1 MLILNDLSLRIAGR
15 LLLDHASLTLPAGT
29 KAGLVGRNGTGKTT
43 LFRAITGDM
52 SSETG
57 SISLPKNT
65 RIGQVAQEAPG
76 TEEPLI
82 DIVLKADV
90 ERTALMAEE
99 QTTGDPHRIAEIHMR
114 LADIDAHSAES
125 RAATILAGLGFDTD
139 AQQRPASSF
148 SGGWRMRVALAAVL
162 FSEPD
167 LLLLDEPTN
176 YLDLEGT
183 LWLETYVAKYP
194 HTVLLISHDRD
205 LLNRAVNSIIHL
217 DKQKLTF
224 WRGGYDQFERQRAEQ
239 AELQEK
245 GRVKQEAARKHLQSF
260 VDRFRAK
267 ASKARQ
273 AQSRIKALEKMK
285 PIAALANDTVR
296 PFNFPEPVK
305 TVASPIIA
313 LDKVDVGYS
322 PGAPILKKMTLR
334 IDADDRIALLGA
346 NGNGKSTFAKLLAG
360 RLKQETGT
368 MTVAPGLKV
377 AIFAQHQLDDLRPD
391 ENAYEHVRRLMPEAP
406 ESKVR
411 GRVAQFGLSTE
422 KMNTPAKDLSGGEKA
437 RLLMG
442 LSAFEGPNLFILD
455 EPTNHLD
462 IDSRESLILALND
475 FPGAV
480 ILISHDRHLLE
491 ATADRLWLVKDGH
504 VNPYDGD
511 LADYRQLVTG
521 VSGDRKE
528 RREAEKASKADR
540 RREAAQRR
548 AALEPVAKEIRATEA
563 LMDRIRKRI
572 DGIEDELANP
582 AVYEKDPST
591 ATRLAKERSQL
602 SATLAGHEEKW
613 LALSAE
619 YEAGTAESG
628 IPPVLTIARRP
639 ARLTWNCWTSA
650 RSAACMAPR
659 TTAIRRAS
667 SAPRSRAMPI
677 AYTTPT
683 AS

>member
-1 MLILNDLSLRIAGR
+1 MLIINDLSLRIAGR

-43 LFRAITGDM
+43 LFRAITGDLG
-52 SSETG
+52 SETG
-57 SISLPKNT
+57 SVSLPRNT

-82 DIVLKADV
+82 EIVLKADV
-90 ERTALMAEE
+90 ERAALLAEE
-99 QTTGDPHRIAEIHMR
+99 QTTTDAHRIAEIHMR

-125 RAATILAGLGFDTD
+125 RAATILAGLGFDD
-139 AQQRPASSF
+139 AAQRRPASSF

-162 FSEPD
+162 FSQPD

-183 LWLETYVAKYP
+183 LWLENYVAKYP

-205 LLNRAVNSIIHL
+205 LLNRSVNSIVHL

-224 WRGGYDQFERQRAEQ
+224 WRGGYDQFERQLAEQ
-239 AELQEK
+239 RELQEK

-285 PIAALANDTVR
+285 PIAALVDDTVR
-296 PFNFPEPVK
+296 PFSFPEPVK

-313 LDKVDVGYS
+313 LNNVNVGYA
-322 PGAPILKKMTLR
+322 PDKPILKKMTLR

-346 NGNGKSTFAKLLAG
+346 NGNGKSTFAKMLAG
-360 RLKQETGT
+360 RLKPETGT

-377 AIFAQHQLDDLRPD
+377 AIFAQHQLDDLRPE
-391 ENAYEHVRRLMPEAP
+391 ENAYEHVRRLMPDAP

-411 GRVAQFGLSTE
+411 SRVARFGLATE

-442 LSAFEGPNLFILD
+442 LAAFDGPNLFILD

-491 ATADRLWLVKDGH
+491 ATADRLWLVKDGA
-504 VNPYDGD
+504 VNSYDGD
-511 LADYRQLVTG
+511 LDDYKTLVTG
-521 VSGDRKE
+521 VSANSRE
-528 RREAEKASKADR
+528 RREAEKASKAER
-540 RREAAQRR
+540 RREAAARR
-548 AALEPVAKEIRATEA
+548 AAAEPLAKEIRATEA
-563 LMDRIRKRI
+563 LMDRLRKRI
-572 DGIEDELANP
+572 DTIEDQLADP
-582 AVYEKDPST
+582 KIYEKDPTT
-591 ATRLAKERSQL
+591 ATQLAKERSELSGQL
-602 SATLAGHEEKW
+602 SRHEEKW
-613 LALSAE
+613 LEMSAE
-619 YEAGTAESG
+619 YEEATAD
-628 IPPVLTIARRP
+628 
-639 ARLTWNCWTSA
+639 
-650 RSAACMAPR
+650 
-659 TTAIRRAS
+659 
-667 SAPRSRAMPI
+667 
-677 AYTTPT
+677 
-683 AS
+683 

>member
-1 MLILNDLSLRIAGR
+1 MLTINDLSLRIAGR
-15 LLLDHASLTLPAGT
+15 LLLDHASLALPTGA

-43 LFRAITGDM
+43 LFKAITGEL
-52 SSETG
+52 SSESG
-57 SISLPKNT
+57 SIFIPKNT

-82 DIVLKADV
+82 EIVLKADL
-90 ERTALMAEE
+90 ERAALLAEE
-99 QTTGDPHRIAEIHMR
+99 KTATDPERIGEIHMR
-114 LADIDAHSAES
+114 LADIDAHSAEA
-125 RAATILAGLGFDTD
+125 RAATILAGLGFDAE
-139 AQQRPASSF
+139 AQQRPASAF

-162 FSEPD
+162 FSQPD

-183 LWLETYVAKYP
+183 LWLENYVSKYP

-205 LLNRAVNSIIHL
+205 LLNRAVNSIVHL
-217 DKQKLTF
+217 DQKKLTF

-245 GRVKQEAARKHLQSF
+245 GRVKQDAARKHLQAF

-285 PIAALANDTVR
+285 PIAAMIDDTVR
-296 PFNFPEPVK
+296 PFSFPEPVK

-313 LDKVDVGYS
+313 LDHLSVGYQ

-346 NGNGKSTFAKLLAG
+346 NGNGKSTFAKLLSG
-360 RLKQETGT
+360 RLKPETGT

-377 AIFAQHQLDDLRPD
+377 AIFAQHQLDDLRPE
-391 ENAYEHVRRLMPEAP
+391 ENAYEHVRRLMPDAP

-411 GRVAQFGLSTE
+411 GKVAQFGLTTE

-442 LSAFEGPNLFILD
+442 LSAFDGPNLFILD

-462 IDSRESLILALND
+462 IDSRESLIHALNE

-491 ATADRLWLVKDGH
+491 ATADRLWLVKDGS
-504 VNPYDGD
+504 VAPYEGD
-511 LADYRQLVTG
+511 LDDYRQLVTG
-521 VSGDRKE
+521 STGNSKE
-528 RREAEKASKADR
+528 KREADKASKADR
-540 RREAAQRR
+540 RREAAARR
-548 AALEPVAKEIRATEA
+548 AAAEPLAKEIRATEA

-572 DGIEDELANP
+572 DGIEDELSNP

-602 SATLAGHEEKW
+602 SAQLSGHEERW
-613 LALSAE
+613 LQMSAD
-619 YEAGTAESG
+619 YEEATAD
-628 IPPVLTIARRP
+628 
-639 ARLTWNCWTSA
+639 
-650 RSAACMAPR
+650 
-659 TTAIRRAS
+659 
-667 SAPRSRAMPI
+667 
-677 AYTTPT
+677 
-683 AS
+683 

>member
-1 MLILNDLSLRIAGR
+1 MLIINDLSLRIAGR

-43 LFRAITGDM
+43 LFKAITGDF

-90 ERTALMAEE
+90 ERSALLAEE
-99 QTTGDPHRIAEIHMR
+99 QSATDPHRIAEIHIR

-125 RAATILAGLGFDTD
+125 RAATILAGLGFDD
-139 AQQRPASSF
+139 EAQKRPASSF

-183 LWLETYVAKYP
+183 LWLENYVSKYP

-205 LLNRAVNSIIHL
+205 LLNRAVNSIVHL
-217 DKQKLTF
+217 DQKKMTF
-224 WRGGYDQFERQRAEQ
+224 WRGGYDQFERQIAEQ
-239 AELQEK
+239 RELQEK

-285 PIAALANDTVR
+285 PIAALIEDNVR
-296 PFNFPEPVK
+296 PFSFPEPVK
-305 TVASPIIA
+305 TVASPIVA
-313 LDKVDVGYS
+313 LDRVSVGYQ
-322 PGAPILKKMTLR
+322 ADKPILKKMTLR

-360 RLKQETGT
+360 RLKAETGSVT
-368 MTVAPGLKV
+368 IAPGLKV
-377 AIFAQHQLDDLRPD
+377 AIFAQHQLDDLRPE

-411 GRVAQFGLSTE
+411 ARVAQFGLPTE
-422 KMNTPAKDLSGGEKA
+422 KMNTAAKDLSGGEKA

-442 LSAFEGPNLFILD
+442 LSAFDGPNLFILD

-462 IDSRESLILALND
+462 IDSREALIMALNE

-491 ATADRLWLVKDGH
+491 ATADRLWLVKDGA

-511 LADYRQLVTG
+511 LEDYKTLVTG
-521 VSGDRKE
+521 VSGDRRKE
-528 RREAEKASKADR
+528 READKASKADR
-540 RREAAQRR
+540 RREAAARR
-548 AALEPVAKEIRATEA
+548 AAMEPLAKEIRATEA

-572 DGIEDELANP
+572 DGIEDQLADP
-582 AVYEKDPST
+582 KLYEKDPTT
-591 ATRLAKERSQL
+591 ATQLAKERSQL
-602 SATLAGHEEKW
+602 GAQLAQNEEKW
-613 LALSAE
+613 LTMSAE
-619 YEAGTAESG
+619 YEEGVAE
-628 IPPVLTIARRP
+628 
-639 ARLTWNCWTSA
+639 
-650 RSAACMAPR
+650 
-659 TTAIRRAS
+659 
-667 SAPRSRAMPI
+667 
-677 AYTTPT
+677 
-683 AS
+683 

>member
-1 MLILNDLSLRIAGR
+1 MLIINDLSLRIAGR

-43 LFRAITGDM
+43 LFRAITGDLG
-52 SSETG
+52 SETG
-57 SISLPKNT
+57 SVSLPRNT

-82 DIVLKADV
+82 EIVLKADV
-90 ERTALMAEE
+90 ERAALLAEE
-99 QTTGDPHRIAEIHMR
+99 QTTTDAHRIAEIHMR

-125 RAATILAGLGFDTD
+125 RAATILAGLGFDD
-139 AQQRPASSF
+139 AAQRRPASSF

-162 FSEPD
+162 FSQPD

-183 LWLETYVAKYP
+183 LWLENYVAKYP

-205 LLNRAVNSIIHL
+205 LLNRSVNSIVHL

-224 WRGGYDQFERQRAEQ
+224 WRGGYDQFERQLAEQ
-239 AELQEK
+239 RELQEK

-285 PIAALANDTVR
+285 PIAALVDDTVR
-296 PFNFPEPVK
+296 PFSFPEPVK

-313 LDKVDVGYS
+313 LNNVNVGYA
-322 PGAPILKKMTLR
+322 PDKPILKKMTLR

-346 NGNGKSTFAKLLAG
+346 NGNGKSTFAKMLAG
-360 RLKQETGT
+360 RLKPETGT

-377 AIFAQHQLDDLRPD
+377 AIFAQHQLDDLRPE
-391 ENAYEHVRRLMPEAP
+391 ENAYEHVRRLMPDAP

-411 GRVAQFGLSTE
+411 SRVARFGLATE

-442 LSAFEGPNLFILD
+442 LAAFDGPNLFILD

-462 IDSRESLILALND
+462 IDSRESLILALNE

-491 ATADRLWLVKDGH
+491 ATADRLWLVKDGA
-504 VNPYDGD
+504 VNSYDGD
-511 LADYRQLVTG
+511 LDDYKTLVTG
-521 VSGDRKE
+521 VSANSRE
-528 RREAEKASKADR
+528 RREAEKASKAER
-540 RREAAQRR
+540 RREAAARR
-548 AALEPVAKEIRATEA
+548 AAAEPLAKEIRATEA
-563 LMDRIRKRI
+563 LMDRLRKRI
-572 DGIEDELANP
+572 DTIEDQLADP
-582 AVYEKDPST
+582 KIYEKDPTT
-591 ATRLAKERSQL
+591 ATQLAKERSELSGQL
-602 SATLAGHEEKW
+602 SRHEEKW
-613 LALSAE
+613 LEMSAE
-619 YEAGTAESG
+619 YEEATAD
-628 IPPVLTIARRP
+628 
-639 ARLTWNCWTSA
+639 
-650 RSAACMAPR
+650 
-659 TTAIRRAS
+659 
-667 SAPRSRAMPI
+667 
-677 AYTTPT
+677 
-683 AS
+683 

>member
-1 MLILNDLSLRIAGR
+1 MLIINDLSLRIAGR

-43 LFRAITGDM
+43 LFRAITGDL

-57 SISLPKNT
+57 SIGLPKNT

-90 ERTALMAEE
+90 ERNALMAEE
-99 QTTGDPHRIAEIHMR
+99 QTATDPHRIAEIHMR

-125 RAATILAGLGFDTD
+125 RAATILAGLGFDAE
-139 AQQRPASSF
+139 AQARPASSF

-245 GRVKQEAARKHLQSF
+245 GRIKQEAARKHLQSF

-377 AIFAQHQLDDLRPD
+377 AIFAQHQLDDLRPE

-406 ESKVR
+406 ELKVR

-462 IDSRESLILALND
+462 IDSRELLIHALND

-480 ILISHDRHLLE
+480 ILISHDRHLIE

-521 VSGDRKE
+521 VSGDRREK
-528 RREAEKASKADR
+528 REAEKASKADR

-619 YEAGTAESG
+619 YEEGTAE
-628 IPPVLTIARRP
+628 
-639 ARLTWNCWTSA
+639 
-650 RSAACMAPR
+650 
-659 TTAIRRAS
+659 
-667 SAPRSRAMPI
+667 
-677 AYTTPT
+677 
-683 AS
+683 